1 MVSILPLKNTRRM
14 CEAKEIALVNA
25 HLRGGIIDVTPKTAI
40 TQPSAG
46 SRIQAGLQRWLKPSN
61 TKAGT
66 KLKNISIDTVHA
78 RRIAEALRQESFEL
92 TYNPQQWFYKAQLN
106 TRKVTIA
113 YSVIL
118 VIACALA
125 GIAGSFA
132 ALLLSYL

>member
-1 MVSILPLKNTRRM
+1 M
-14 CEAKEIALVNA
+14 CEAKEIALVDVANV
-25 HLRGGIIDVTPKTAI
+25 HLRGGIIDVTPKTGSDTAI

-78 RRIAEALRQESFEL
+78 RRITEALRQESFEL